1 MKKIIIAFVL
11 GFTGLIPMAHAI
23 SFGDL
28 LGNLMGR
35 SGSQGRGIS
44 VDETLV
50 KMSAQM
56 NKKLPATVDKETRLD
71 RVSAEPGHHFIYHYT
86 LTGLRSADINTGEF
100 PKAIKPQ
107 LKSRLCESSEM
118 QNFLKNGVTISYV
131 YRSSD
136 GHPIGGVKFAP
147 NECDTKALAS
157 GQAQQEDR
165 PR

>member
-1 MKKIIIAFVL
+1 MKKVIIALSL
-11 GFTGLIPMAHAI
+11 GLSAAAPLTHAAGMAD
-23 SFGDL
+23 F

-35 SGSQGRGIS
+35 SGTTGRGIT

-56 NKKLPATVDKETRLD
+56 NKKMPQTVDKETRLD

-107 LKSRLCESSEM
+107 LKARLCESTEM
-118 QNFLKNGVTISYV
+118 QNFLKNGVTISYL

-136 GHPIGGVKFAP
+136 GHPVGGVKFAP
-147 NECDTKALAS
+147 NECEPKALAS
-157 GQAQQEDR
+157 GQQQ
-165 PR
+165 